1 MKLSFSLSFVT
12 SSGLQ
17 ILVVTVHNEHRTQTA
32 SQFSDFLFLT
42 AYQNAILN
50 AIKTKNPA
58 LSYWVLFVTSK
69 VEKSNFHRDLQGVMD
84 YPIKRV
90 EKQN

>member
-58 LSYWVLFVTSK
+58 LSYWVLFVTPEGFHTTPPQKSK
-69 VEKSNFHRDLQGVMD
+69 NPPKPL
-84 YPIKRV
+84 
-90 EKQN
+90 